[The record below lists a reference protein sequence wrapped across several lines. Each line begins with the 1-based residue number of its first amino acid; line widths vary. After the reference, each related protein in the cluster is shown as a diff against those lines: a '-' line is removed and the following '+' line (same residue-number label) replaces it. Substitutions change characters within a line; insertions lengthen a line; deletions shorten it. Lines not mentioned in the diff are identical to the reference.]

1 MGVLFI
7 LSFLKLLKMA
17 RKNRPTAEIP
27 NGSMADI
34 AFLLLIF
41 FLVTTTIATD
51 KGIAMLL
58 PPKPDPNQPP
68 PEVTKNDRNIFK
80 ILANSQ
86 DKLLVEDEPLTDV
99 FELKEMVKIFVLNF
113 GNPGEE
119 GVTIYNSLPSSMKS
133 YISINGRR
141 VDYSDD
147 PTEAVVSFKADRGT
161 SYELFVQVLDQING
175 AYNDIYGSRVGIS
188 ASDFLQLD
196 RDDPIQKRKYNNARQ
211 GIPRAISIAEPNK
224 IGG

>member
-1 MGVLFI
+1 
-7 LSFLKLLKMA
+7 MA

-41 FLVTTTIATD
+41 FLVTTTIAND

-86 DKLLVEDEPLTDV
+86 DKLLVEDEPLNDV
-99 FELKEMVKIFVLNF
+99 FELREMVKSFILNF
-113 GNPGEE
+113 GSPGEE
-119 GVTIYNSLPSSMKS
+119 GVLIYNSLPASMKVYS
-133 YISINGRR
+133 SSVRR
-141 VDYSDD
+141 SDYSDD

-161 SYELFVQVLDQING
+161 SYELYVQVLDQVNA
-175 AYNDIYGSRVGIS
+175 AYNDVYGERVGLS
-188 ASDFLQLD
+188 ASEFLQLD
-196 RDDPIQKRKYNNARQ
+196 RDDPIQDKKYLAARQ

-224 IGG
+224 IAK

>member
-1 MGVLFI
+1 
-7 LSFLKLLKMA
+7 MA

-41 FLVTTTIATD
+41 FLVTTTIAND

-99 FELKEMVKIFVLNF
+99 FELREMVKSFILNF

-119 GVTIYNSLPSSMKS
+119 GVAIYNSLHLQIYFLERCRSGRTGLPAKELYAYAYRGFESLPLRKRKFIFI
-133 YISINGRR
+133 ISIN
-141 VDYSDD
+141 
-147 PTEAVVSFKADRGT
+147 
-161 SYELFVQVLDQING
+161 LDIT
-175 AYNDIYGSRVGIS
+175 I
-188 ASDFLQLD
+188 
-196 RDDPIQKRKYNNARQ
+196 
-211 GIPRAISIAEPNK
+211 IAK
-224 IGG
+224 

>member
-1 MGVLFI
+1 MG
-7 LSFLKLLKMA
+7 

-41 FLVTTTIATD
+41 FLVTTTIAND

-68 PEVTKNDRNIFK
+68 PEVTENARNIFK

-99 FELKEMVKIFVLNF
+99 FELREMVKSFILNF
-113 GNPGEE
+113 GSPGEE
-119 GVTIYNSLPSSMKS
+119 GVAIYNTLPASMKS
-133 YISINGRR
+133 YISLNGRR
-141 VDYSDD
+141 PDSSDD
-147 PTEAVVSFKADRGT
+147 PKTAIVSFKADKIMIDVYSDRLANFKAFCWF
-161 SYELFVQVLDQING
+161 SINFFELKSSIN
-175 AYNDIYGSRVGIS
+175 
-188 ASDFLQLD
+188 L
-196 RDDPIQKRKYNNARQ
+196 
-211 GIPRAISIAEPNK
+211 
-224 IGG
+224 

>member
-1 MGVLFI
+1 
-7 LSFLKLLKMA
+7 MA

-41 FLVTTTIATD
+41 FLVTTTIAND

-86 DKLLVEDEPLTDV
+86 DRLLVEDEPLNDV
-99 FELKEMVKIFVLNF
+99 FELREMVKSFILNF
-113 GNPGEE
+113 GSPGEE
-119 GVTIYNSLPSSMKS
+119 GVLIYNSLPASMKAFS
-133 YISINGRR
+133 SSVRR
-141 VDYSDD
+141 SDYSDD

-161 SYELFVQVLDQING
+161 SYELYVQVLDQVNA
-175 AYNDIYGSRVGIS
+175 AYNDVYGERVGLS
-188 ASDFLQLD
+188 ASEFLQLD
-196 RDDPIQKRKYNNARQ
+196 RDDPIQDKKYQAARQ

-224 IGG
+224 IVK

>member
-1 MGVLFI
+1 
-7 LSFLKLLKMA
+7 MA

-41 FLVTTTIATD
+41 FLVTTTIAND

-68 PEVTKNDRNIFK
+68 PEVTENARNIFK

-99 FELKEMVKIFVLNF
+99 FELREMVKSFILNF
-113 GNPGEE
+113 GSPGEE
-119 GVTIYNSLPSSMKS
+119 GVAIYNSLPASMKS
-133 YISINGRR
+133 YISLNGRK
-141 VDYSDD
+141 VDSSDD
-147 PTEAVVSFKADRGT
+147 PKTAIVSFKADRGT
-161 SYELFVQVLDQING
+161 SYELYVQVLDQVNA
-175 AYNDIYGSRVGIS
+175 AYNDVYGERIGLS
-188 ASDFLQLD
+188 ANEFLQLD
-196 RDDPIQKRKYNNARQ
+196 RDDPIQDKK
-211 GIPRAISIAEPNK
+211 ISLSKTGYSTCYLNS
-224 IGG
+224 

>member
-1 MGVLFI
+1 
-7 LSFLKLLKMA
+7 MA

-41 FLVTTTIATD
+41 FLVTTTIAND

-99 FELKEMVKIFVLNF
+99 FELREMVKSFILNF
-113 GNPGEE
+113 GSPGEE
-119 GVTIYNSLPSSMKS
+119 GVAIYNSLPSSMKAYS
-133 YISINGRR
+133 SQVRR
-141 VDYSDD
+141 SDYSDD
-147 PTEAVVSFKADRGT
+147 PTEAVVSFKAYRGT
-161 SYELFVQVLDQING
+161 SYELYVQVLDQVNA
-175 AYNDIYGSRVGIS
+175 AYNDVYGERVGLS
-188 ASDFLQLD
+188 AAEFLQLD
-196 RDDPIQKRKYNNARQ
+196 RDDPVQDRKYQTARD

-224 IGG
+224 IAN

>member
-1 MGVLFI
+1 
-7 LSFLKLLKMA
+7 MA

-41 FLVTTTIATD
+41 FLVTTTIAND

-58 PPKPDPNQPP
+58 PPKPDANQPP

-99 FELKEMVKIFVLNF
+99 FELREMVKSFILNF

-119 GVTIYNSLPSSMKS
+119 GVAIYNSLPSSMKAFS
-133 YISINGRR
+133 SSVRR
-141 VDYSDD
+141 SDYSDD

-161 SYELFVQVLDQING
+161 SYELYVQVLDQVNA
-175 AYNDIYGSRVGIS
+175 AYNDVYGERIGLS
-188 ASDFLQLD
+188 AAEFLQLD
-196 RDDPIQKRKYNNARQ
+196 RDDPVQDKKYQTARE

-224 IGG
+224 IAN

>member
-1 MGVLFI
+1 MPKG
-7 LSFLKLLKMA
+7 
-17 RKNRPTAEIP
+17 NRPSTEV
-27 NGSMADI
+27 NSGSMADI

-41 FLVTTTIATD
+41 FLVTTTIAND

-58 PPKPDPNQPP
+58 PPKPDPNEPP

-99 FELKEMVKIFVLNF
+99 TELKEMVKTFILNF
-113 GNPGEE
+113 GNPGDE
-119 GVTIYNSLPSSMKS
+119 GVAIYNSMPPNVKN
-133 YISINGRR
+133 YINANGRR
-141 VDYSDD
+141 DDYSDD

-161 SYELFVQVLDQING
+161 SYELFVLVLDQVNE
-175 AYNDIYGSRVGIS
+175 AYNEVYGERVGIT
-188 ASDFLQLD
+188 AQDFLQLD
-196 RDDPIQKRKYNNARQ
+196 RKNPDDDALYDRARA

-224 IGG
+224 VSGG

>member
-1 MGVLFI
+1 
-7 LSFLKLLKMA
+7 MA

-41 FLVTTTIATD
+41 FLVTTTIAND

-68 PEVTKNDRNIFK
+68 PEVTENARNIFK

-99 FELKEMVKIFVLNF
+99 FELREMVKSFILNF
-113 GNPGEE
+113 GSPGEE
-119 GVTIYNSLPSSMKS
+119 GVAIYNSLPASMKS
-133 YISINGRR
+133 YISLNGRR
-141 VDYSDD
+141 VDSSDD
-147 PTEAVVSFKADRGT
+147 PKTAIVSFKADRGT
-161 SYELFVQVLDQING
+161 SYELYVQVLDQVNA
-175 AYNDIYGSRVGIS
+175 AYNDVYGERIGLS
-188 ASDFLQLD
+188 ANEFLQLD
-196 RDDPIQKRKYNNARQ
+196 RDDPIQDKKYLAARQ

-224 IGG
+224 IVN

>member
-1 MGVLFI
+1 
-7 LSFLKLLKMA
+7 MA

-41 FLVTTTIATD
+41 FLVTTTIAND

-86 DKLLVEDEPLTDV
+86 DKLLVEDEPLSDV
-99 FELKEMVKIFVLNF
+99 FELRERVRSFILNF
-113 GNPGEE
+113 GSPGEE
-119 GVTIYNSLPSSMKS
+119 GVEIYNSLPSSMKAYS
-133 YISINGRR
+133 SSIRR
-141 VDYSDD
+141 SDYSDD

-161 SYELFVQVLDQING
+161 SYELYVQVLDQVNA
-175 AYNDIYGSRVGIS
+175 AYNDVYGERVGLS
-188 ASDFLQLD
+188 AAEFLQLD
-196 RDDPIQKRKYNNARQ
+196 RDDPVQDKKYKAARQ

-224 IGG
+224 IAN

>member
-1 MGVLFI
+1 
-7 LSFLKLLKMA
+7 MA

-27 NGSMADI
+27 KGSMADI
-34 AFLLLIF
+34 AFLLLSF
-41 FLVTTTIATD
+41 FLVTTTIAND

-86 DKLLVEDEPLTDV
+86 DKLLVEDEPLSDV
-99 FELKEMVKIFVLNF
+99 FELREMVKSFILNF
-113 GNPGEE
+113 GSPGEE
-119 GVTIYNSLPSSMKS
+119 GVEIYNSLPSSMKAYS
-133 YISINGRR
+133 SSVRR
-141 VDYSDD
+141 SDYSDD

-161 SYELFVQVLDQING
+161 SYELYVQVLDQVNA
-175 AYNDIYGSRVGIS
+175 AYNDVYGERVGIS
-188 ASDFLQLD
+188 AAEFLQLD
-196 RDDPIQKRKYNNARQ
+196 RDDPVQDKKYQAARQ

-224 IGG
+224 IAN

>member
-1 MGVLFI
+1 LVLFTQR
-7 LSFLKLLKMA
+7 FLKVLKMA

-41 FLVTTTIATD
+41 FLVTTTIAND

-99 FELKEMVKIFVLNF
+99 FELREMVKSFILNF
-113 GNPGEE
+113 GSPGEE
-119 GVTIYNSLPSSMKS
+119 GVAIYNSLPSSMKAYS
-133 YISINGRR
+133 SQVRR
-141 VDYSDD
+141 SDYSDD

-161 SYELFVQVLDQING
+161 SYELYVQVLDQVNA
-175 AYNDIYGSRVGIS
+175 AYNDVYGERVGLS
-188 ASDFLQLD
+188 AAEFLQLD
-196 RDDPIQKRKYNNARQ
+196 RDDPVQDRKYQTARD

-224 IGG
+224 IAN

>member
-1 MGVLFI
+1 MG
-7 LSFLKLLKMA
+7 

-41 FLVTTTIATD
+41 FLVTTTIAND

-68 PEVTKNDRNIFK
+68 PEVTENARNIFK

-99 FELKEMVKIFVLNF
+99 FELREMVKSFILNF
-113 GNPGEE
+113 GSPGEE
-119 GVTIYNSLPSSMKS
+119 GVAIYNTLPASMKS
-133 YISINGRR
+133 YISLNGRR
-141 VDYSDD
+141 PDSSDD
-147 PTEAVVSFKADRGT
+147 PKTAIVSFKADRGT
-161 SYELFVQVLDQING
+161 SYELYVQVLDQVNA
-175 AYNDIYGSRVGIS
+175 AYNDVYGERVGLS
-188 ASDFLQLD
+188 ANEFLQLD
-196 RDDPIQKRKYNNARQ
+196 RDDPIPVSYTHL
-211 GIPRAISIAEPNK
+211 RAHETS
-224 IGG
+224 

>member
-1 MGVLFI
+1 
-7 LSFLKLLKMA
+7 MA

-41 FLVTTTIATD
+41 FLVTTTIAND
-51 KGIAMLL
+51 KGIAMLV

-99 FELKEMVKIFVLNF
+99 FELREMVKSFILNF
-113 GNPGEE
+113 GSPGEE
-119 GVTIYNSLPSSMKS
+119 GVAIYNSLPSSMKAYS
-133 YISINGRR
+133 SQVRR
-141 VDYSDD
+141 SDYSDD

-161 SYELFVQVLDQING
+161 SYELYVQVLDQVNA
-175 AYNDIYGSRVGIS
+175 AYNDVYGERVGLS
-188 ASDFLQLD
+188 AAEFLQLD
-196 RDDPIQKRKYNNARQ
+196 RDDPVQDRKYQTARD

-224 IGG
+224 IAN

>member
-1 MGVLFI
+1 
-7 LSFLKLLKMA
+7 MA

-41 FLVTTTIATD
+41 FLVTTTIAND

-86 DKLLVEDEPLTDV
+86 DKLLVEDEPLNDV
-99 FELKEMVKIFVLNF
+99 FELREMVKSFILNF
-113 GNPGEE
+113 GSPGEE
-119 GVTIYNSLPSSMKS
+119 GVLIYNSLPASMKAFS
-133 YISINGRR
+133 SSVRR
-141 VDYSDD
+141 SDYSDD

-161 SYELFVQVLDQING
+161 SYELYVQVLDQVNA
-175 AYNDIYGSRVGIS
+175 AYNDVYGERVGLS
-188 ASDFLQLD
+188 ASEFLQLD
-196 RDDPIQKRKYNNARQ
+196 RDDPVQDKKYQAARQ

-224 IGG
+224 IAK

>member
-1 MGVLFI
+1 
-7 LSFLKLLKMA
+7 MA

-41 FLVTTTIATD
+41 FLVTTTIAND

-68 PEVTKNDRNIFK
+68 PEVTENARNIFK

-99 FELKEMVKIFVLNF
+99 FELREMVKSFILNF
-113 GNPGEE
+113 GSPGEE
-119 GVTIYNSLPSSMKS
+119 GVAIYNSLPASMKS
-133 YISINGRR
+133 YISLNGRR
-141 VDYSDD
+141 VDSSDD
-147 PTEAVVSFKADRGT
+147 PKTAIVSFKADRGT
-161 SYELFVQVLDQING
+161 SYELYVQVLDQVNA
-175 AYNDIYGSRVGIS
+175 AYNDVYGERIGLS
-188 ASDFLQLD
+188 ANEFLQLD
-196 RDDPIQKRKYNNARQ
+196 RDDPIQDKKYLSARQ

-224 IGG
+224 IVN

>member
-1 MGVLFI
+1 
-7 LSFLKLLKMA
+7 MA

-41 FLVTTTIATD
+41 FLVTTTIAND

-99 FELKEMVKIFVLNF
+99 FELREMVKSFILN
-113 GNPGEE
+113 
-119 GVTIYNSLPSSMKS
+119 
-133 YISINGRR
+133 
-141 VDYSDD
+141 
-147 PTEAVVSFKADRGT
+147 
-161 SYELFVQVLDQING
+161 
-175 AYNDIYGSRVGIS
+175 
-188 ASDFLQLD
+188 
-196 RDDPIQKRKYNNARQ
+196 
-211 GIPRAISIAEPNK
+211 
-224 IGG
+224 

>member
-1 MGVLFI
+1 
-7 LSFLKLLKMA
+7 MA

-41 FLVTTTIATD
+41 FLVTTTIAND

-58 PPKPDPNQPP
+58 PPKPDPNEPP

-86 DKLLVEDEPLTDV
+86 DKLLVEDEPLSDV
-99 FELKEMVKIFVLNF
+99 TELREMVKNFVLNF
-113 GNPGEE
+113 GSQGEE
-119 GVTIYNSLPSSMKS
+119 GVEIYNSLPSSMKTYVS
-133 YISINGRR
+133 SFGRK

-161 SYELFVQVLDQING
+161 SYDLFVQVLDQVNA
-175 AYNDIYGSRVGIS
+175 AYNDIYGERVGLS
-188 ASDFLQLD
+188 ASEFLQLD
-196 RDDPIQKRKYNNARQ
+196 RDDPIQEKKYLEARN

-224 IGG
+224 IAK

>member
-1 MGVLFI
+1 
-7 LSFLKLLKMA
+7 MA
-17 RKNRPTAEIP
+17 KSKNRPTTEV
-27 NGSMADI
+27 NSGSMADI

-41 FLVTTTIATD
+41 FLVTTTIAND

-86 DKLLVEDEPLTDV
+86 DRLLVEDEPLEDV
-99 FELKEMVKIFVLNF
+99 TELREMVKTFVLNF
-113 GNPGEE
+113 GSPGEE
-119 GVTIYNSLPSSMKS
+119 GVTIYNSLPPGMKNFVNA
-133 YISINGRR
+133 NGRR
-141 VDYSDD
+141 PDYSDD

-161 SYELFVQVLDQING
+161 SYELFIDVLDEVNA
-175 AYNDIYGSRVGIS
+175 AYNEIYGERVGLS
-188 ASDFLQLD
+188 AQEFLNID
-196 RDDPIQKRKYNNARQ
+196 RDDPEMDKKYKIARE

-224 IGG
+224 ASGG

>member
-1 MGVLFI
+1 
-7 LSFLKLLKMA
+7 MA

-41 FLVTTTIATD
+41 FLVTTTIAND

-99 FELKEMVKIFVLNF
+99 FELREMVKSFILNF

-119 GVTIYNSLPSSMKS
+119 GVAIYNSLPNSMKAFS
-133 YISINGRR
+133 SSVRR
-141 VDYSDD
+141 SDYSDD

-161 SYELFVQVLDQING
+161 SYELYVQVLDQVNA
-175 AYNDIYGSRVGIS
+175 AYNDVYGERIGLS
-188 ASDFLQLD
+188 AAEFLQLD
-196 RDDPIQKRKYNNARQ
+196 RDDPVQDKKYKTARE

-224 IGG
+224 IAN